1 MQNLLNDPTASFWL
15 KSAVQT
21 LNERDALDAFQDARA
36 VFHFA
41 TKRLESVRPEMFQDP
56 NAEPEPEPENIIQFP
71 KP

>member
-36 VFHFA
+36 AFHFA
-41 TKRLESVRPEMFQDP
+41 TERLKLIHPEMFQDP
-56 NAEPEPEPENIIQFP
+56 NAEPEPEPKNIIQFP
-71 KP
+71 KL